1 MKIILLIILLVLLS
15 FFSIKEKFIIPSSS
29 LILSKNDPM
38 NLLKN
43 TSFSDQIAN
52 VQKRTY
58 LWENNKQWFIDIL
71 EKNKNKTIKSTV
83 LLNEE
88 NIDSRNIGEYLIK
101 DIFENQFDIVKS
113 RTIKANSSIWD
124 NGLCYIVY
132 SNHVIHRENKMYGIE
147 IELYTLQDKKTNNI
161 YIIDY
166 NFLGF
171 IMEDQLD
178 KEKKY
183 NTNYVCDYLKN
194 IKMDRGITPSNEG
207 DLKCFNNK

>member
-1 MKIILLIILLVLLS
+1 MKIILLIIILVLLS
-15 FFSIKEKFIIPSSS
+15 FFSIKENFIISNSS

-43 TSFSDQIAN
+43 TSFSEQIAE

-88 NIDSRNIGEYLIK
+88 NIDSRNIGKYLIK
-101 DIFENQFDIVKS
+101 EIFKNQFDIIKS

-124 NGLCYIVY
+124 NGLCYVVH

-147 IELYTLQDKKTNNI
+147 IELYTLQDKKTNKI
-161 YIIDY
+161 YLIDY
-166 NFLGF
+166 DFLGF

>member
-1 MKIILLIILLVLLS
+1 MEIILLIILLILLS
-15 FFSIKEKFIIPSSS
+15 FFSIKENFIISSSS

-43 TSFSDQIAN
+43 TSFSDQIAK
-52 VQKRTY
+52 VQNGTY

-88 NIDSRNIGEYLIK
+88 NIDSRNIGEYLVK
-101 DIFENQFDIVKS
+101 DIFKNQFDIIKS

-147 IELYTLQDKKTNNI
+147 IELYTLQDKKTNKI
-161 YIIDY
+161 YLIDY

-183 NTNYVCDYLKN
+183 NDNYVCDYLKN